1 MINIKI
7 CGIVSHFNRKEVSQ
21 LTHRSFPVYLQ
32 HIIIKEESIKKCLLN
47 VVPSQKETS
56 SLTFGYT
63 HNLTLIGYITTFKSL
78 LHCITYLIK
87 KLN

>member
-1 MINIKI
+1 MTNIKI

-21 LTHRSFPVYLQ
+21 LTHISFSVYLQ
-32 HIIIKEESIKKCLLN
+32 CIIKEESIKKCLLN
-47 VVPSQKETS
+47 VVPLQKETS
-56 SLTFGYT
+56 SLTCGYT
-63 HNLTLIGYITTFKSL
+63 HNLTLIGYIPTLKSL